1 MKNIALY
8 NGILMSE
15 IGFGTWKAPTGEVT
29 VEAVKAAIECGY
41 THIDCAA
48 IYGNEK
54 EVGLG
59 IKESNADRKDL
70 FITSKL
76 WNDVRGYQETID
88 AFNQT
93 LSDLQLDYLD
103 LYLIHWPRPVKYH
116 DNYIE
121 KNIESWKA
129 MEDLYKQGKV
139 KAIGVSNFKI
149 HHMEEIIE
157 NCEIKPMVNQI
168 EFHPSCLEKEIRDFC
183 KKENIVVTGYSP
195 LANGKV
201 FECKELVEFSEKYG
215 VSIAQLCIRYALQ
228 HDVIPLVKSVTKER
242 IKANLNVNFVI
253 SDEDMEKIDKITTC
267 GGSYKDSDDISF

>member
-59 IKESNADRKDL
+59 IKESNVDRKNL

-88 AFNQT
+88 AFNKT
-93 LSDLQLDYLD
+93 LDDLQLDYLD
-103 LYLIHWPRPVKYH
+103 LYLIHWPRPAKYH

-129 MEDLYKQGKV
+129 MEDLYKQGKI
-139 KAIGVSNFKI
+139 KAIGVSNFK
-149 HHMEEIIE
+149 
-157 NCEIKPMVNQI
+157 
-168 EFHPSCLEKEIRDFC
+168 
-183 KKENIVVTGYSP
+183 VVTD
-195 LANGKV
+195 
-201 FECKELVEFSEKYG
+201 EFVRDIFVLKG
-215 VSIAQLCIRYALQ
+215 
-228 HDVIPLVKSVTKER
+228 
-242 IKANLNVNFVI
+242 IKLLLFLILFQRKKQYNIL
-253 SDEDMEKIDKITTC
+253 
-267 GGSYKDSDDISF
+267 

>member
-8 NGILMSE
+8 NGILMPE

-267 GGSYKDSDDISF
+267 GGTYKDSDDISF

>member
-1 MKNIALY
+1 MKKIALY
-8 NGILMSE
+8 NGILMPE
-15 IGFGTWKAPTGEVT
+15 IGFGTWKAPTGKVT

-59 IKESNADRKDL
+59 IKESNVDRKNL

-129 MEDLYKQGKV
+129 IEDLYKQGKI
-139 KAIGVSNFKI
+139 KAIGVSNFKV
-149 HHMEEIIE
+149 HHMEEIME

-168 EFHPSCLEKEIRDFC
+168 EFHPSYLEKEIREFC
-183 KKENIVVTGYSP
+183 KKENIIVTGYSP

-228 HDVIPLVKSVTKER
+228 HNVIPLVKSVTKER

-267 GGSYKDSDDISF
+267 GGSYKDSDNISF

>member
-1 MKNIALY
+1 MKNILMY
-8 NGILMSE
+8 NGIGIPE
-15 IGFGTWKAPTGEVT
+15 IGFGTWKAPTGRIAID
-29 VEAVKAAIECGY
+29 AVKTAIECGY
-41 THIDCAA
+41 THIDCAT

-59 IKESNADRKDL
+59 IKESKIDRKNL

-76 WNDVRGYQETID
+76 WNEVRGYQETID
-88 AFNQT
+88 AFNKT
-93 LSDLQLDYLD
+93 LNDLQLDYLD
-103 LYLIHWPRPVKYH
+103 LYLIHWPRPAKYH

-129 MEDLYKQGKV
+129 MEDLYKQGKI

-149 HHMEEIIE
+149 HHIKEIME
-157 NCEIKPMVNQI
+157 NCDIKPMVNQI
-168 EFHPSCLEKEIRDFC
+168 EFHPSCLGKEIRDFC
-183 KKENIVVTGYSP
+183 KKENIIVTGYGP

-215 VSIAQLCIRYALQ
+215 VSIAQLCIKYALQ

-242 IKANLNVNFVI
+242 IKANLNINFVI

-267 GGSYKDSDDISF
+267 GGSYRDSDDISF

>member
-1 MKNIALY
+1 MKKIALY
-8 NGILMSE
+8 NGILMPE
-15 IGFGTWKAPTGEVT
+15 IGFGTWKAPTGKVT

-59 IKESNADRKDL
+59 IKESNVDRKNL

-88 AFNQT
+88 AFNQN

-129 MEDLYKQGKV
+129 IEDLYKQGKI
-139 KAIGVSNFKI
+139 KAIGVSNFKV
-149 HHMEEIIE
+149 HHMEEIME

-168 EFHPSCLEKEIRDFC
+168 EFHPSYLEKEIREFC
-183 KKENIVVTGYSP
+183 KKENIIVTGYSP

-228 HDVIPLVKSVTKER
+228 HNVIPLVKSVTKER

-267 GGSYKDSDDISF
+267 GGSYKDSDNISF

>member
-1 MKNIALY
+1 MKNIELY
-8 NGILMSE
+8 NGISMPE

-59 IKESNADRKDL
+59 IKESNVDRKDL

-129 MEDLYKQGKV
+129 MEDLYKQGKI
-139 KAIGVSNFKI
+139 KAIGVSNFKV
-149 HHMEEIIE
+149 HHMEEIME

-183 KKENIVVTGYSP
+183 KKESIVVTGYSP

-267 GGSYKDSDDISF
+267 GGSYKDSDNISF

>member
-59 IKESNADRKDL
+59 IKESNVDRKNL

-88 AFNQT
+88 AFNKA
-93 LSDLQLDYLD
+93 LDDLQLDYLD

-129 MEDLYKQGKV
+129 MEDLYKQGKI
-139 KAIGVSNFKI
+139 KAIGVNNFKV
-149 HHMEEIIE
+149 HHMEEIMR

-253 SDEDMEKIDKITTC
+253 SDEDVEKIDKITTC
-267 GGSYKDSDDISF
+267 GGSYKDSDNISF

>member
-8 NGILMSE
+8 NGILMPE

-59 IKESNADRKDL
+59 IKESNVDRKNL

-93 LSDLQLDYLD
+93 LKDLQLDYLD

-129 MEDLYKQGKV
+129 MEDLYKQGKI
-139 KAIGVSNFKI
+139 KAIGVSNFKV
-149 HHMEEIIE
+149 HHMEEIME

-183 KKENIVVTGYSP
+183 KKEDIVVTGYSP

-267 GGSYKDSDDISF
+267 GGSYKDSDNISF

>member
-1 MKNIALY
+1 MKNIELY
-8 NGILMSE
+8 NGILMPE
-15 IGFGTWKAPTGEVT
+15 IGFGTWKAPTGKVT

-59 IKESNADRKDL
+59 IKESNVDRKNL

-129 MEDLYKQGKV
+129 MEDLYKQGKI
-139 KAIGVSNFKI
+139 KAIGVSNFKV
-149 HHMEEIIE
+149 HHMEEIME

-183 KKENIVVTGYSP
+183 KKEDIVVTGYSP

-228 HDVIPLVKSVTKER
+228 HNVIPLVKSVTKER

-267 GGSYKDSDDISF
+267 GGSYKDSDNISF

>member
-1 MKNIALY
+1 MKNIELY
-8 NGILMSE
+8 NGILMPE
-15 IGFGTWKAPTGEVT
+15 IGFGTWKAPTGKVT

-59 IKESNADRKDL
+59 IKESNVDRKNL

-129 MEDLYKQGKV
+129 MEDLYKQGKI
-139 KAIGVSNFKI
+139 KAIGVSNFKV

-157 NCEIKPMVNQI
+157 NCKIKPMVNQI

-183 KKENIVVTGYSP
+183 KKENIIVTGYSP

-228 HDVIPLVKSVTKER
+228 HDVVPLVKSVTKKR

-267 GGSYKDSDDISF
+267 GGSYKDSDNISF